1 MQDDKHRVKLSKE
14 YQEFVEWTA
23 SSRECDFWYKPSNG
37 KWASIKYADKST
49 IQLYLHFQK
58 NVKKA

>member
-14 YQEFVEWTA
+14 YQEFIQWVSEQTSFKFNNAINKWESYA
-23 SSRECDFWYKPSNG
+23 YSSKT
-37 KWASIKYADKST
+37 T
-49 IQLYLHFQK
+49 IQLYIHFQK

>member
-14 YQEFVEWTA
+14 YQEFVEWVWMQDIFSYNPIADNWESDQYA
-23 SSRECDFWYKPSNG
+23 SKT
-37 KWASIKYADKST
+37 T

-58 NVKKA
+58 NVKKV

>member
-14 YQEFVEWTA
+14 YQDFVEWIWMQDIFSYNPIA
-23 SSRECDFWYKPSNG
+23 DNWESFN
-37 KWASIKYADKST
+37 YADKST
-49 IQLYLHFQK
+49 IQLYLHWQK

>member
-14 YQEFVEWTA
+14 YQEFVEWVATN
-23 SSRECDFWYKPSNG
+23 REFWYKTFNG
-37 KWASIKYADKST
+37 KWASLNYADKTT
-49 IQLYLHFQK
+49 IQLYLHWLK